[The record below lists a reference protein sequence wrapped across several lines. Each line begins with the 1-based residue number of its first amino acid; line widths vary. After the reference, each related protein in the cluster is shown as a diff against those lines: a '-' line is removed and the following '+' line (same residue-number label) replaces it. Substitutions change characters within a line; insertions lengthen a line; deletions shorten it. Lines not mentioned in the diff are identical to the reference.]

1 MWIITAYQWIPPDV
15 IVKGFKKWCIS
26 TAVDE
31 NSDYMLWNGGEE
43 AGNVGSECEEDEGT
57 DCEYG
62 DSGIW

>member
-1 MWIITAYQWIPPDV
+1 V
-15 IVKGFKKWCIS
+15 IVKGFRKCCVS

-43 AGNVGSECEEDEGT
+43 AGNVGSECEEDEGI

-62 DSGIW
+62 DSGVW